1 MLGVCAPGCSDCPS
15 GCCKG
20 GRGGGLHKQ
29 FFDFDLK
36 KKFAQ
41 VRIGAATSLACIA
54 GDIPTIPIYYKLPQY
69 YERNSAIIF

>member
-1 MLGVCAPGCSDCPS
+1 MSALRGVVTALLAAAREGEEEVCTNNP
-15 GCCKG
+15 
-20 GRGGGLHKQ
+20 LTLT
-29 FFDFDLK
+29 LK
-36 KKFAQ
+36 KSAQ